1 MPVMLTASEA
11 PAKLIDS
18 VLMSA
23 QNEGHCNT
31 HDAASNQQKRVLNS
45 AHAAFGAINRVI
57 ETSFMFIRFSCG
69 TMEYETPLDPQSPAT
84 ALSLLF
90 VLRHRP

>member
-45 AHAAFGAINRVI
+45 AHAAFGGINRVI
-57 ETSFMFIRFSCG
+57 ETSFMFNSFSFG
-69 TMEYETPLDPQSPAT
+69 TIEYKTTLIKD
-84 ALSLLF
+84 
-90 VLRHRP
+90 H